1 MATEK
6 LHFETLQLHVG
17 QEQPDPATDARAVPI
32 YQTTSYVF
40 RNSQHA
46 ADRFSLRD
54 AGNIYGRLT
63 NSTQGVFEQRV
74 AVLEGGV
81 AGLAVASGAAAVTYA
96 HLANRR
102 FPTLSSGEQRLA
114 LLARTFMKNASLIIL
129 DEPLHGLD
137 AERKRIVAEVIERR
151 MADPSVALIYV
162 THYRNEIPHCVGH
175 VKELSRNL

>member
-1 MATEK
+1 M
-6 LHFETLQLHVG
+6 
-17 QEQPDPATDARAVPI
+17 
-32 YQTTSYVF
+32 
-40 RNSQHA
+40 
-46 ADRFSLRD
+46 
-54 AGNIYGRLT
+54 
-63 NSTQGVFEQRV
+63 
-74 AVLEGGV
+74 
-81 AGLAVASGAAAVTYA
+81 ASGLSDYVGCYRTPAAEANELAIRWLATLGIA

-162 THYRNEIPHCVGH
+162 THYRNEIPRCVGH